1 MDSARGLTAPLGHSA
16 KLLSSRRS
24 TLGEYHISSTGVFK
38 GVLTRCRQCGLR
50 FRFVFLCSSAR
61 DMIDSCVQP
70 CRYPAWGVSC
80 VSETMGTGW
89 SMGWLD
95 RQFGVLV
102 LGSHDCLGE
111 EQLEERRG

>member
-1 MDSARGLTAPLGHSA
+1 
-16 KLLSSRRS
+16 
-24 TLGEYHISSTGVFK
+24 
-38 GVLTRCRQCGLR
+38 
-50 FRFVFLCSSAR
+50 
-61 DMIDSCVQP
+61 
-70 CRYPAWGVSC
+70 
-80 VSETMGTGW
+80 MGTGW